1 MQIMLRNLWWLV
13 GLVLFQHQK
22 TKQRKMVDG
31 RCGRETRQRYSVSQK
46 LHAVD
51 HWHFARESGLEY
63 NEAVIPSYKKRVSVC
78 EGLHFL
84 FV

>member
-1 MQIMLRNLWWLV
+1 MQMMLRNLWWLV
-13 GLVLFQHQK
+13 GLVLFQHQ
-22 TKQRKMVDG
+22 TKKRNMVDG
-31 RCGRETRQRYSVSQK
+31 RCGRETRQRYSVNEK